1 MDVDY
6 NTLNLKTI
14 KVDRIAAG
22 PEWRTENFAPAW
34 QIISYARIYF
44 PVSGEGI
51 VINEGKTYHLKP
63 GMMLLIPPFANAKV
77 RCPEKLCKF
86 WTHFNALLP
95 GTQTD
100 IFFQYGECIE
110 LDTAEKNEY
119 YTFLFE
125 HLIKIEK
132 QLQKNPIDHYEYDA
146 YLRLLIAPFLRILTE
161 SPVKP
166 ALPKAIELLQYI
178 EENYS
183 KKLTLSTLAEVACM
197 HPNYLCSCFRKRM
210 NMTVFEYI
218 DRVRLHHALE
228 YLRQGKMTISE
239 IAELTGYS
247 SLQAFSKNF
256 RKVYTVSPRN
266 YGSMENN
273 VKQNIAAGVMNIF
286 GSVPNKG

>member
-1 MDVDY
+1 MDFDY
-6 NTLNLKTI
+6 NTLTLKTI
-14 KVDRIAAG
+14 KVDRIAVG
-22 PEWRTENFAPAW
+22 PEWRTEKFCPAW
-34 QIISYARIYF
+34 RIISYSRIYF
-44 PVSGEGI
+44 PVSGEGM
-51 VINEGKTYHLKP
+51 VTNKGKTYLLKP
-63 GMMLLIPPFANAKV
+63 GMMMLVPPFANASV
-77 RCPEKLCKF
+77 CCPQKLCKY

-100 IFFQYGECIE
+100 IFFRYGECIE
-110 LDTAEKNEY
+110 IDTSEKNDY
-119 YTFLFE
+119 YISLFE
-125 HLIKIEK
+125 HLIKIENQPK
-132 QLQKNPIDHYEYDA
+132 KHPIDHFEYNS
-146 YLRLLIAPFLRILTE
+146 YLRLLLAPFLRFLPE
-161 SPVKP
+161 SPMES

-183 KKLTLSTLAEVACM
+183 KKLTLNMLAEVACM
-197 HPNYLCSCFRKRM
+197 HPNYLCNCFRKRM

-239 IAELTGYS
+239 IAERTGYS

-273 VKQNIAAGVMNIF
+273 VKQDIAAGVLNTLY
-286 GSVPNKG
+286 SNL